1 MVSSLFVQ
9 NRVFESEKL
18 AEGPCLK
25 RTTAR
30 GVRCLGIGDFR
41 NMPEARFVQV
51 FVKRR
56 QESKI
61 ASIADSIFAM

>member
-1 MVSSLFVQ
+1 M
-9 NRVFESEKL
+9 FESEKL

-56 QESKI
+56 QESTTRVLHGRFGV
-61 ASIADSIFAM
+61 ATHA